1 MTEAAMASG
10 DMVGQQMQKAMDNI
24 TGLKDPKNWT
34 AGKMVAGLGSIL
46 FASVFIVLTIYL
58 A

>member
-1 MTEAAMASG
+1 MASG